1 MMRRQMW
8 PFKNLDSSQL
18 LRNSVIGYLIGSC
31 LLLSLT
37 IVIYFATGSPFD
49 HSQSFTTSILHHAPL
64 ILGAAHLM
72 GIGLMIVLIRKC
84 HHCRIGPGQRITTA
98 LKKMC
103 RGDLG
108 WKITLRRGDEL
119 SEVAE
124 SVTRASESLADRINK
139 LQLQTR
145 QLLEIENYLIDSV
158 GAERI
163 SSPYTIKALRKLK
176 ICTSRLNSHMEDFQI
191 STVGTVKTGVQTAP
205 IETVEEVE
213 QT

>member
-8 PFKNLDSSQL
+8 PFKNLDSSRL
-18 LRNSVIGYLIGSC
+18 LRHSVIGYLIGSVI
-31 LLLSLT
+31 LLGLT
-37 IVIYFATGSPFD
+37 IVIYFAIGSSLD
-49 HSQSFTTSILHHAPL
+49 ISQSFPASVWRHAPL
-64 ILGAAHLM
+64 ILGAAHLV

-84 HHCRIGPGQRITTA
+84 HHCRLGPGQRITTA

-119 SEVAE
+119 ADVAE

-139 LQLQTR
+139 LQIQTR

-158 GAERI
+158 GTERV

-191 STVGTVKTGVQTAP
+191 STVATVKSGNQSSPVEA
-205 IETVEEVE
+205 VEEVE